1 VWRNL
6 ALVLAALAVALAVF
20 TAFSAVMRVQ
30 RLSLP
35 AVTGQFAVGRTEIAV
50 TDTDRIDPFAGDGR
64 MRELAVWIWY
74 PTVDDLQGSRAAYL
88 PDAWAPLVN
97 NLGPFSQDLSKVA
110 TNSVADAPLSGTPPV
125 AVLMPGLGEPI
136 ASYSVLA
143 EDLASHGYAVVGI
156 NPTGS
161 MDVVFP
167 DGHLV
172 PATAEGSMAGSW
184 SPEAA
189 GDVATVWAADAEF
202 VVRTLSST
210 APEIGAL
217 DFSRVAYVGHS
228 LGGAASFEA
237 CRTDRNCV
245 AAVDLDGT
253 LFTEVRNA
261 GLAAPSLLVQA
272 VRPEGC
278 DLACESFE
286 VVEAAPQA
294 RQFEV
299 AGSAHMS
306 FADYGLFWSPID
318 SLGLGSIDAERMT
331 AITRDLVRSF
341 LAVHVRNAPPRT
353 FDDAVARYAE
363 LEEID

>member
-1 VWRNL
+1 
-6 ALVLAALAVALAVF
+6 VLAVVSVAVGLL
-20 TAFSAVMRVQ
+20 TGFSAVMRVQ
-30 RLSLP
+30 GFSLP
-35 AVTGQFAVGRTEIAV
+35 AVTGEFAVGRTEIAL
-50 TDTDRIDPFAGDGR
+50 TDTDRVDPFASDGR
-64 MRELAVWIWY
+64 IRELAVWIWY
-74 PTVDDLQGSRAAYL
+74 PTLGDGTAGRAPYL
-88 PDAWAPLVN
+88 PTAWAPLVN
-97 NLGPFSQDLSKVA
+97 NLGPFSQDLSTVA
-110 TNSVADAPLSGTPPV
+110 TNSLADAQLAGTPPV
-125 AVLMPGLGEPI
+125 VVLMPGLGQPV

-143 EDLASHGYAVVGI
+143 EDLASHGYAVVGV

-172 PATAEGSMAGSW
+172 RTTAEGSMADGW

-189 GDVATVWAADAEF
+189 GDVTEVWAADAEF
-202 VVRTLSST
+202 VVRTLSTT
-210 APEIGAL
+210 APDIGVL

-237 CRTDRNCV
+237 CRVDGNCA

-253 LFTEVRNA
+253 LFTEVRHT

-318 SLGLGSIDAERMT
+318 SLGLGSIDAERMS

-341 LAVHVRNAPPRT
+341 VDVHVRNAPPET

-363 LEEID
+363 LDEID